1 MEDQAAEIREIAR
14 RLLQEKEVDLVIGFE
29 PGSLTLHSTPCFVR
43 GETDV
48 GRLVWNRF
56 CDNNLAKY
64 LPKHKD
70 RLAIIAKACDARAVV
85 ELIKENQIP
94 RQQVIIIGVPC
105 EGMVSRRRIEAELGG
120 KEVTGIEEKDGKL
133 IVTGKDFSKTLDVNG
148 YLEPSCQA
156 CAHPNPPVY
165 DVLVGEPVPEKE
177 PAYADVS
184 QFEEESPEERW
195 RYISAEVS
203 KCMRCYACRQA
214 CPMCYCQ
221 ECFVDKT
228 RPQWIG
234 KTTDTSDTRIYLL
247 MRAFHL
253 AGRCVEC
260 GACERACPMGV
271 DIRKLNRKLAAD
283 VKELFCYETGLSLEE
298 KAPLAI
304 YKPDDTEEFMLNL

>member
-1 MEDQAAEIREIAR
+1 MKDRAAEIREVAR
-14 RLLQEKEVDLVIGFE
+14 GLLQQKEVDLVVGFE
-29 PGSLTLHSTPCFVR
+29 TGSLMLRSTPCFVR
-43 GETDV
+43 GEPDV
-48 GRLVWNRF
+48 DRLVWNRF
-56 CDNNLAKY
+56 CDNSLAKY
-64 LPKHKD
+64 LPKRTDK
-70 RLAIIAKACDARAVV
+70 LAIIAKACDARAVV

-94 RQQVIIIGVPC
+94 RQQVIIVGVPC
-105 EGMVSRRRIEAELGG
+105 EGMVSRRRLEAELDGR
-120 KEVTGIEEKDGKL
+120 EVTGIEEKDGKL
-133 IVTGKDFSKTLDVNG
+133 IVTGEGFSRTLDVNE
-148 YLEPSCQA
+148 YLEASCQA

-165 DVLVGEPVPEKE
+165 DILVGEPVTDKA
-177 PAYADVS
+177 PADADAS
-184 QFEEESPEERW
+184 QFGEESPHKRW
-195 RYISAEVS
+195 QYITAEVS

-234 KTTDTSDTRIYLL
+234 KTPAVSDTRIFLL

-271 DIRKLNRKLAAD
+271 DIRTLNRKLAAD

-298 KAPLAI
+298 SAPLSV
-304 YKPDDTEEFMLNL
+304 YRPDDSEEFMLKL